1 MYVQARTPHN
11 PAHLGLC
18 LSEFLAPQ
26 TFSCPVDAMEVALA
40 SSKATTT
47 QHKYYPTSTIRA
59 VHLAPGPSIT
69 ILISTL
75 TSQFRIQA
83 VQSSKVKSPIPLGT
97 LLSLHFQQRFQARHT
112 LVDGKNKNGTS
123 IRHMG

>member
-11 PAHLGLC
+11 PVHLGLC

-26 TFSCPVDAMEVALA
+26 TFNCPVDAMEVALVN
-40 SSKATTT
+40 SKATTM
-47 QHKYYPTSTIRA
+47 QHNYYPTSTIKARLQP
-59 VHLAPGPSIT
+59 HGLSIT

-97 LLSLHFQQRFQARHT
+97 LLSLHFQHPFQEKPTYLKEITEWH
-112 LVDGKNKNGTS
+112 VN
-123 IRHMG
+123 I